1 VSRRKINVDTLARVE
16 GEGALDLVIRNGK
29 VEQADFRIFEPPRFF
44 EAFLRGRDF
53 REAPDI
59 TARICGICPVAYLM
73 GACHAMESICGV
85 TVDGGLRELRRLLY
99 CGEWIESHVLHMFM
113 LHLPDFLGYED
124 SIAMAKEH
132 GELVQRGLRMKKIGN
147 ALMTLTGGREI
158 HPVNVKVG
166 GFYRLPEKSEL
177 AAFVDDLAWGL
188 EAAEQ
193 TVADLA
199 KLDFPEFEHDYHFLA
214 LRHPDEYAITEGRL
228 VSNKGVDVTIP
239 EYDDILTEHHV
250 AHSNSLQSEFLDGER
265 AHLGPLA
272 RLAINSDRLTPRALK
287 AAESVG
293 LVGGSKNPFRSLL
306 ARAVETVFAFEESLR
321 IVESWQRPDA
331 PAVDVTPRA
340 GTGSGCTEAPRGLC
354 YHRYSLDDE
363 GLITD
368 AKIVAP
374 TSVNQRIIESDLMHV
389 AQANLEL
396 DDEALKWRCE
406 QAIRNYDPCISCSAH
421 FLKLTIDR
429 G

>member
-1 VSRRKINVDTLARVE
+1 MSRRTVSVDTLARVE
-16 GEGALDLVIRNGK
+16 GEGALDLVIRDGK
-29 VEQADFRIFEPPRFF
+29 VTKADFRIFEPPRYF

-73 GACHAMESICGV
+73 SACHAMEAVCGV
-85 TVDGGLRELRRLLY
+85 TVGGGLREMRRLLY

-113 LHLPDFLGYED
+113 LHLPDFLGYQD
-124 SIAMAKEH
+124 SIQMAKDH
-132 GELVQRGLRMKKIGN
+132 GDLVRRGLRMKKIGN

-166 GFYRLPEKSEL
+166 GFYRVPEKTEL
-177 AAFVDDLAWGL
+177 DAFIDDLVWGL

-193 TVADLA
+193 TVTDLA
-199 KLDFPEFEHDYHFLA
+199 KLDFPEFEQDYHFLA
-214 LRHPDEYAITEGRL
+214 LRPSAEYAITEGRL
-228 VSNKGVDVTIP
+228 VSNKGVDVPIA

-250 AHSNSLQSEFLDGER
+250 EHSNSLQSDFLDGQR

-272 RLAINSDRLTPRALK
+272 RLRINHDKLTPRALK

-293 LVGGSKNPFRSLL
+293 LAEGSNNPFKSLL

-321 IVESWQRPDA
+321 IIEEWQRPER
-331 PAVDVTPRA
+331 PAMEVVPRA
-340 GTGSGCTEAPRGLC
+340 GSGSGCTEAPRGLC
-354 YHRYSLDDE
+354 YHRYTLDE
-363 GLITD
+363 AGIIQD

-374 TSVNQRIIESDLMHV
+374 TSVNQRIIESDLLHV
-389 AQANLEL
+389 AQANLDL

-421 FLKLTIDR
+421 FLKLTVDR
-429 G
+429 E